1 MPGADYSL
9 LLRSL
14 GLDPTTL
21 KLDTGGTL
29 APSGSTSATSEGLP
43 RITVSTSADAQAD
56 LTVQR
61 TLGTGGMGEVMLAV
75 QRALGREVALKRLRP
90 DHKGTAAE
98 LLQEA
103 LVTGRLEH
111 PNIVPVHMLA
121 VAQDGSPVF
130 VMKRIEGTPWRKLLK
145 DSAALERLSREHTEP
160 LILHLEI
167 FLAVCDA
174 VAFAHSRGVLH
185 RDLKPDNVMV
195 GAFGEVYVLD
205 WGIAVGL
212 TAETGLPLARD
223 ITQVTGTPAYMAPEM
238 AAADGKTL
246 GPRSDVFLLGA
257 MLFELFEGRPPHEG
271 ADPLDTLER
280 AWRWN
285 GAPEVLHAP
294 EGMREVLRRA
304 MARNADERFE
314 SVDALR
320 AAVVQFM
327 RHRDAVMLAD
337 EAKARAA
344 KLQELLAA
352 TTPADDVAVHQLFS
366 EARFG
371 FSQAVRLWPDFA
383 GAQRGFDD
391 VTVSM
396 VHHELKHERP
406 AAARALLTQLSAPG
420 VELTRAIET
429 VEARIADRQGRL
441 DALERDLDLDRAVA
455 MRAVMAFVQGVVCGA
470 FIVVM
475 GVLTRRGLLTFAHKE
490 AFIGLCAFA
499 FVHLVIVDRALR
511 RRLNQAGLKALN
523 ANAVALLGFVA
534 FWAAAWAMELP
545 FHTAVVEFMV
555 LIAVGWGLI
564 ATLFDAR
571 TGVVAVTYALGAAGV
586 WAFPAAMFEVFGGA
600 TVAAFGL
607 LALAWRRARPRFAQ
621 T

>member
-1 MPGADYSL
+1 MPGPDYSL
-9 LLRSL
+9 LLRSK
-14 GLDPTTL
+14 GLDPGTL
-21 KLDTGGTL
+21 KLDAGGTL
-29 APSGSTSATSEGLP
+29 ASSGSPSVTSDGLP
-43 RITVSTSADAQAD
+43 RITVSTTADPSAD

-90 DHKGTAAE
+90 GHKGTPAE

-145 DSAALERLSREHTEP
+145 DSAALERLSREHAEP
-160 LILHLEI
+160 LLLHLEI

-212 TAETGLPLARD
+212 APETGLPLARD

-238 AAADGKTL
+238 AAADGPAV
-246 GPRSDVFLLGA
+246 GPRTDVFLLGA

-271 ADPLDTLER
+271 KDPLDTLEH
-280 AWRWN
+280 AWRWQGVPGGLN
-285 GAPEVLHAP
+285 AP
-294 EGMREVLRRA
+294 EGMREIVRRA
-304 MARNADERFE
+304 MARSAEERFE

-327 RHRDAVMLAD
+327 RHRDAVTLAD
-337 EAKARAA
+337 EAKARTA
-344 KLQELLAA
+344 KLQALLQAA
-352 TTPADDVAVHQLFS
+352 TPADEVALHQLFS

-371 FSQAVRLWPDFA
+371 FSQAVRIWPEFESA
-383 GAQRGFDD
+383 KRGFDE
-391 VTVSM
+391 VTVAM
-396 VHHELKHERP
+396 VHHELEHERP

-420 VELTRAIET
+420 PELTQAIEA
-429 VEARIADRQGRL
+429 VEAHVADRAGRL

-455 MRAVMAFVQGVVCGA
+455 TRAAMALVQGIVCGL

-475 GVLTRRGLLTFAHKE
+475 GALTRRGLVAFAHKE
-490 AFIGLCAFA
+490 ALIGLCVFA

-534 FWAAAWAMELP
+534 FWAVAWAMDLP
-545 FHTAVVEFMV
+545 FHSAVAEFTV

-571 TGVVAVTYALGAAGV
+571 TGVVAVTYALGAAAV
-586 WAFPAAMFEVFGGA
+586 WAFPSAMFEMFGGT
-600 TVAAFGL
+600 TVAAFAL
-607 LALAWRRARPRFAQ
+607 LALAWRKKGP
-621 T
+621 